1 MASQE
6 IFESVYRGR
15 QSAWHHVA
23 YLRMSKV
30 LLALHVLERAGLK
43 LEGKSVFDYGFG
55 AGTFYRYCPRSARL
69 AGVEM
74 DPENVAAVR
83 AGLRSRAYPSVR
95 LETIA
100 IEHWEEHPL
109 LAEAY
114 DVFLCSHVLE
124 HLPDPVSF
132 LQRIRRCLKPDG
144 VFVGL
149 VPINERVVNP
159 HHVQTCSRAG
169 IEGWLAAS
177 GLEVSVYIESDP
189 WLYWIQ
195 PLYSSDTGLRHKLAQ
210 AFSLGL
216 GVPSTLLGHRG
227 WETISPWYARL
238 TAAKPTQA
246 AFVARRRE

>member
-15 QSAWHHVA
+15 QSAWHHLA

-30 LLALHVLERAGLK
+30 LLALHVLDRAGLK
-43 LEGKSVFDYGFG
+43 LEGKVIFDYGFG
-55 AGTFYRYCPRSARL
+55 AGTFFRYCPKSAQL

-74 DPENVAAVR
+74 DPQNVAAVR
-83 AGLRSRAYPSVR
+83 EGLRSRGYANVR
-95 LETIA
+95 LEPITI
-100 IEHWEEHPL
+100 ERWEDHPL
-109 LAEAY
+109 LQERY

-132 LQRIRRCLKPDG
+132 LQRIRSCLKPDG

-169 IEGWLAAS
+169 IESWLSAVGMEA
-177 GLEVSVYIESDP
+177 SVYVESDP

-195 PLYSSDTGLRHKLAQ
+195 PLYSADTGLKHKLAQ
-210 AFSLGL
+210 VFSLAL
-216 GVPSTLLGHRG
+216 GVPSTLLGYRG

-246 AFVARRRE
+246 AFVAKLR